1 MGVAFVLPPRSQGPF
16 VPLSRNPDEPS
27 PFVRESH
34 IFVDESKARSFLFV
48 AVMVAPHA
56 VHLLRRDL
64 RAARPKGRRDIH
76 FNGARD
82 DVRDVVVRILER
94 HDIKA
99 VVLRA
104 VAAKGCNPR
113 EDCVRATARLAV
125 SIAAHSVVLDRDESL
140 EAQDRRWLFQELHKS
155 GIRYDHLH
163 RHEEPLLWA
172 ADAIAWCWQRGGAWR
187 DKVRPLVVRTADLA
201 P

>member
-1 MGVAFVLPPRSQGPF
+1 MHPPR
-16 VPLSRNPDEPS
+16 RPDHVT

-34 IFVDESKARSFLFV
+34 MFVDESKARSFLFV

-64 RAARPKGRRDIH
+64 RVVRPKGRRDIH

-82 DVRDVVVRILER
+82 DLRDTVVGLLER
-94 HDIKA
+94 HGINA
-99 VVLRA
+99 VVFRA

-125 SIAAHSVVLDRDESL
+125 EIAAHSVVLDRDESL
-140 EAQDRRWLFQELHKS
+140 EAQDRRWLYQELHKS
-155 GIRYDHLH
+155 GVRYDHLH

-172 ADAIAWCWQRGGAWR
+172 ADAIAWCWQRGGAWK
-187 DKVRPLVVRTADLA
+187 DKVRSLVARTDDLSA
-201 P
+201 

>member
-1 MGVAFVLPPRSQGPF
+1 MPLPHDSDA
-16 VPLSRNPDEPS
+16 PLE
-27 PFVRESH
+27 FARESH
-34 IFVDESKARSFLFV
+34 LFVDESKAKSFLFV
-48 AVMVAPHA
+48 AVVVPPHA

-82 DVRDVVVRILER
+82 GVRNEVIRLLGGHDVRSVVY
-94 HDIKA
+94 
-99 VVLRA
+99 RA
-104 VAAKGCNPR
+104 RAAKGCNPR
-113 EDCVRATARLAV
+113 EDCVRATARFAA
-125 SIAAHSVVLDRDESL
+125 SIAARSIVLDRDESL
-140 EAQDRRWLFQELHKS
+140 EAADRRWLYQELHKS

-172 ADAIAWCWQRGGAWR
+172 ADAIAWCWQRGGAWK
-187 DKVRPLVVRTADLA
+187 DKVRELVLRATDL